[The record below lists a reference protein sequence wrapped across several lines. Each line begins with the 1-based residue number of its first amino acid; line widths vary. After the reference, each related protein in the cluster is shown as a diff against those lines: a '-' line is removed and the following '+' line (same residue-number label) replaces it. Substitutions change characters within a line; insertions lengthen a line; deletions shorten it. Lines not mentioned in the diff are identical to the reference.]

1 MNFITNVNY
10 GIFQEREERGSGR
23 AAIQH
28 PYESKTNESCDG
40 LTRAMDNAADV
51 ATMRHVLLQ
60 FFNWFKSDFKELPL
74 LQADPF
80 VDDWCNGM
88 TGMIYDYMSDITK
101 KKEETNKTKV

>member
-1 MNFITNVNY
+1 MGFFKKEKKEVVDVQPFST
-10 GIFQEREERGSGR
+10 
-23 AAIQH
+23 

-51 ATMRHVLLQ
+51 ATMRYVLLQ
-60 FFNWFKSDFKELPL
+60 FTNWFKSDFKELPL

-88 TGMIYDYMSDITK
+88 TRIIYDYMSDITK
-101 KKEETNKTKV
+101 KKEETNKTKI

>member
-1 MNFITNVNY
+1 MGFFKKEKKEIVDVQP
-10 GIFQEREERGSGR
+10 FS
-23 AAIQH
+23 AH
-28 PYESKTNESCDG
+28 YESNASESCDG
-40 LTRAMDNAADV
+40 LTRAMYNAADV

-88 TGMIYDYMSDITK
+88 TRMIYDYMSDITK
-101 KKEETNKTKV
+101 KQEGKNKNEV